1 MLQSVTSVTLR
12 HGSEEKLPDVMSV
25 EEGLSVLKL
34 GLLFGPGISTGANE
48 NTTIL
53 KSVDDV

>member
-25 EEGLSVLKL
+25 EGLSVLKL
-34 GLLFGPGISTGANE
+34 GLLFGPGTSTAANE
-48 NTTIL
+48 NTTNL